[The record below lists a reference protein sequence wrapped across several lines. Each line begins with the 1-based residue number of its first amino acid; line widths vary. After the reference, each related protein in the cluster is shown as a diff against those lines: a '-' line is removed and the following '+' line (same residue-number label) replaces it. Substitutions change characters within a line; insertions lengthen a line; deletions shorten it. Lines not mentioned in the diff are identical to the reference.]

1 MLELH
6 VLPLTMIKW
15 SHYASQHK
23 SICIGFDT
31 NILIGKCKKNDHSNP
46 VIHSLKN
53 VIYTNQ
59 RPCER
64 DVDMFFKKFDE
75 WSYKDNIR

>member
-1 MLELH
+1 
-6 VLPLTMIKW
+6 MIKW

-23 SICIGFDT
+23 GICIGFDT
-31 NILIGKCKKNDHSNP
+31 NILIGKCKKNDHSHP

-53 VIYTNQ
+53 VIYINQ

-64 DVDMFFKKFDE
+64 NVDMFFKKFDE